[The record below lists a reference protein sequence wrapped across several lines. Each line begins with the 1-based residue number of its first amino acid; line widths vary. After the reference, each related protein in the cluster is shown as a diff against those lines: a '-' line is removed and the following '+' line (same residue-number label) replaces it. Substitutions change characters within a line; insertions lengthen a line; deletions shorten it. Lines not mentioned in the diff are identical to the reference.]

1 MHPKNIDEEK
11 DGLAA
16 GRGSISKERYMPTA
30 SARSSFASPF
40 PSEPLDYGLMS
51 PFDMRISQALIG
63 GNTQPLTAP
72 PPLAQSPGRTVRFL
86 PQRPISMMSATSN
99 GSMDNTTLAL
109 LPPLPS
115 LRSPTTPSI
124 SSPFNPHT
132 NGLSPN
138 PIEAAQQSGEDSGS
152 MERSTNIESV
162 GKGALPVAL

>member
-1 MHPKNIDEEK
+1 MRLENFDGEK

-16 GRGSISKERYMPTA
+16 DERGSVSKERDFPTA

-40 PSEPLDYGLMS
+40 PSEHLEDELIS
-51 PFDMRISQALIG
+51 FVDMRISLG

-86 PQRPISMMSATSN
+86 PQRPISMMSITSN
-99 GSMDNTTLAL
+99 GSMDTATRAS

-124 SSPFNPHT
+124 SISSPSDPYT
-132 NGLSPN
+132 RILSPN
-138 PIEAAQQSGEDSGS
+138 SIRA
-152 MERSTNIESV
+152 T
-162 GKGALPVAL
+162 